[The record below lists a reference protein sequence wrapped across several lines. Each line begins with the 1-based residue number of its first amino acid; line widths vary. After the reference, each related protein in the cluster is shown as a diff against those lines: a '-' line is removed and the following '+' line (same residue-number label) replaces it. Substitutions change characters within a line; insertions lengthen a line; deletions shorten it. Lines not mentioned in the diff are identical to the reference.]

1 MTPTMTPTG
10 AALAITGI
18 EKFNVAVTP
27 EALAFRGEALD
38 MALGVFQVTTDDE
51 QSRAVTVA
59 AVLKTLAKACEKS
72 RTEVKAP
79 VLNAGRLIDSA
90 TKDYV
95 EPIETE
101 VRRLESLA
109 AAFVR
114 QKQAEIERQR
124 REAEEAARAEA
135 LKAEQARRAEEEAA
149 RKVREAATLSE
160 RLAAKAEAEQ
170 HAKASE
176 QQAQVFAVAAARIAA
191 PVASVAVAGA
201 SVSQV
206 WDFEILDLAKLAACS
221 PDLVEIT
228 PRRSRILAA
237 LKEGRTI
244 PGIRAFQETKVAA
257 RTH

>member
-1 MTPTMTPTG
+1 MNPPG
-10 AALAITGI
+10 SALAITGI
-18 EKFNVAVTP
+18 EQFGVTVTQ
-27 EALAFRGEALD
+27 EALAFREEALS
-38 MALGVFQVTTDDE
+38 MALDVFQVTTDFE
-51 QSRAVTVA
+51 QERAVTVA

-79 VLNAGRLIDSA
+79 VLNAGRLIDAA
-90 TKDYV
+90 TKGYI

-114 QKQAEIERQR
+114 QKQAELERQR
-124 REAEEAARAEA
+124 RAAEEAARAEA

-149 RKVREAATLSE
+149 RKVREAATLAE

-170 HAKASE
+170 HARASE

-206 WDFEILDLAKLAACS
+206 WDFEILDLAKLAYWS

-228 PRRSRILAA
+228 PRRARILAA
-237 LKEGRTI
+237 LKEGKNI